1 MAESISLTISSNGTD
16 IPGDHSATSLNRAN
30 TIEVVSLEQELFRPF
45 DRATLQPTGRR
56 VYAPLKFSKRLD
68 RATPLLRKA
77 LTLNEVV
84 AGNFRWFRP
93 NPAGDGTTEPF
104 FTITFT
110 EGRITRCTL
119 RLPDTLNAETASL
132 APLEDIELTF
142 ATITWTWASGG
153 IEHTDTLAPNI

>member
-1 MAESISLTISSNGTD
+1 MAESISLTLSANGTN
-16 IPGDHSATSLNRAN
+16 IPGDSSVSSLDRAN

-56 VYAPLKFSKRLD
+56 VYAPIKFSKRLD
-68 RATPLLRKA
+68 RSTPLLRKA
-77 LTLNEVV
+77 LVQNEIV

-93 NPAGDGTTEPF
+93 NPVGDGTSERF

-119 RLPDTLNAETASL
+119 RLPDTLNAATANL
-132 APLEDIELTF
+132 APLEDIEMTF
-142 ATITWTWASGG
+142 GTLVWTWSSGG
-153 IEHTDTLAPNI
+153 VEFTDTLVSST